1 MQPGIRQKVLAD
13 GQAIPETRR
22 FRQETD
28 ARPQPAS
35 VARLDPVPVKRDL
48 ACGGFNQPGEHP
60 QRRRLASTVGTEQRE
75 DFAAGN
81 LERRVLDG
89 ESLTEATGEVNGSQH
104 DDYARRGLRL
114 RRIEFIA
121 TWRDQQAASRREEEA
136 ARIDDARG
144 TELDGARLVAIL
156 VIDVRKRRRQ

>member
-35 VARLDPVPVKRDL
+35 VAGLDPVAIKSDL
-48 ACGGFNQPGEHP
+48 ACGGFDQPGEHP
-60 QRRRLASTVGTEQRE
+60 QRRRLASTVGTEERE
-75 DFAAGN
+75 DRAAGN
-81 LERRVLDG
+81 LERRVFDG
-89 ESLTEATGEVNGSQH
+89 KSLTKATGEVNGSEH

-121 TWRDQQAASRREEEA
+121 A
-136 ARIDDARG
+136 
-144 TELDGARLVAIL
+144 
-156 VIDVRKRRRQ
+156 